1 MDYKPY
7 DPEVTT
13 EIRPGRRDVWN
24 VKFFDGNGNPRNVA
38 CPSEPEAQKMCQLIR
53 VAGDFVLS
61 PFQIVP
67 HALPGGKRQYMTLG
81 HVNQSLFAALVN
93 FENGTDFHPE
103 DAKHTYVRPHD
114 RDETAALRFGF
125 DECKATDSHAF
136 AATLISPA

>member
-7 DPEVTT
+7 DPVVTT
-13 EIRPGRRDVWN
+13 EPRRGRRDVWN

-38 CPSEPEAQKMCQLIR
+38 CPSEHEAQKMSQLIR

-67 HALPGGKRQYMTLG
+67 HHLPGGKRQYMTLG

-93 FENGTDFHPE
+93 FEHGTDFHPE
-103 DAKHTYVRPHD
+103 DAKHTFVRPHD
-114 RDETAALRFGF
+114 RDEKAALRFGF
-125 DECKATDSHAF
+125 DECKATDDHAF
-136 AATLISPA
+136 AATLINAS